1 MPVPIRE
8 AVPAKEAQRVKKH
21 KKVIAA
27 GEKIPVEYL
36 DAVIF
41 GLFGLWVDDF
51 VKKQVETS
59 DEKD

>member
-1 MPVPIRE
+1 M
-8 AVPAKEAQRVKKH
+8 PAKEAQRVKKH